1 METRAF
7 QAETAELLNL
17 VVNSIYSHK
26 EIFLREL
33 ISNASDALDKLR
45 FKALT
50 ESSILA
56 EDSELRIKIDLNK
69 EKGTLKISDNGIGMS
84 KEEVIDNLGTIA
96 KSGTKQFFQKMAE
109 SKDGDVDLIGQFGVG
124 FYSAFMV
131 ADKVV
136 VETKSPFAEKGV
148 KWVCDGKNAYEIEET
163 DREKRGTEITLYL
176 KKDEDDKENSF
187 LHEYK
192 IRSLI
197 SKYSDYV
204 RYPIMMDVE
213 VEIPEEKDDEGKVI
227 KEASKTTETK
237 TLNSMKPL
245 WQKSKNEVTE
255 EEYKEFYKQEF
266 KAWDEPLDIIHTKA
280 EGTFEYT
287 ALIYIP
293 SRAPF
298 EFYSSNYERGLKL
311 YSKQVFIMDKCADLI
326 PEYLGFVKGL
336 VDSSDFSLNISREIL
351 QHDRQLKTIAK
362 NIEKKVLDS
371 LKYMLKNDR
380 EKYEK
385 FWAEFGKAIK
395 AGVYSDFAMN
405 KEKLE
410 DLLLFESSK
419 ENKLTTLAEY
429 VERMPETQKEIYYAA
444 GKNRKKIENMP
455 QMEQLR
461 EKDIE
466 VLYFYDRI
474 DEFASMS
481 LREYHEKPLKSIA
494 SDELD
499 ITPEEE
505 KKEVKEKKEKLE
517 TENKSLFDSIKE
529 VLKGKIDNVRV
540 SERLKKSPVCIV
552 SGHEGLTLNMEQ
564 VLNEAGQNM
573 MGAKAERILELNPDH
588 KIFEVVKKLHDDEN
602 SKAKFKDYCD
612 ILYGQAMILEGLPL
626 DNPTEFAEKISN
638 LMSAE

>member
-1 METRAF
+1 METRSF

-45 FKALT
+45 FKSLT
-50 ESSILA
+50 DSSIISN
-56 EDSELRIKIDLNK
+56 DSELKIKIDADK
-69 EKGTLKISDNGIGMS
+69 ERGTVTISDNGIGMT
-84 KEEVIDNLGTIA
+84 KEEIIENLGTIA
-96 KSGTKQFFQKMAE
+96 KSGTKQFFKKLEE
-109 SKDGDVDLIGQFGVG
+109 SKDRDVDLIGQFGVG

-131 ADKVV
+131 SDKVV
-136 VETKSPFAEKGV
+136 VKTKSPLSDKGV
-148 KWVCDGKNAYEIEET
+148 KWVCDGSNSYEIEET
-163 DREKRGTEITLYL
+163 EKEERGTEITLWL
-176 KKDEDDKENSF
+176 KKDEEDKPSSY
-187 LHEYK
+187 LQQHTLQ
-192 IRSLI
+192 SLV

-204 RYPIMMDVE
+204 RYPIVMDIE
-213 VEIPEEKDDEGKVI
+213 VEIPEEKDKDGKVTT
-227 KEASKTTETK
+227 EASKKMETK
-237 TLNSMKPL
+237 TLNSMKPI

-255 EEYKEFYKQEF
+255 EEYKDFYKQEF

-280 EGTFEYT
+280 EGKFEYT
-287 ALIYIP
+287 SLIYIP
-293 SRAPF
+293 SKAPF

-311 YSKQVFIMDKCADLI
+311 YSKQVFIMDKCADLV

-336 VDSSDFSLNISREIL
+336 VDSADFSLNISREIL

-362 NIEKKVLDS
+362 NIEKKILDS
-371 LKYMLKNDR
+371 LKYMLKSER
-380 EKYEK
+380 EKYEQ

-395 AGVYSDFAMN
+395 AGIYSDFAVN

-444 GKNRKKIENMP
+444 GKDRAKIEKMP
-455 QMEQLR
+455 QMELLR

-474 DEFASMS
+474 DEFATMS
-481 LREYHEKPLKSIA
+481 LREYKEKPLKSIA
-494 SDELD
+494 SDE
-499 ITPEEE
+499 ISISSEEE
-505 KKEVKEKKEKLE
+505 KKELKEKKEKLE
-517 TENKSLFDSIKE
+517 ADNKSLFDSMKE
-529 VLKGKIDNVRV
+529 VLKGKIDNVRI

-573 MGAKAERILELNPDH
+573 MGTKAERILEINPDH
-588 KIFEVVKKLHDDEN
+588 KIFEVIKKLHDDEN
-602 SKAKFKDYCD
+602 SKAKFENYCE
-612 ILYGQAMILEGLPL
+612 ILYGQAMIIEGLML
-626 DNPTEFAEKISN
+626 DNPSEFAEKISN